1 MIDRGASI
9 YRSGFVAAVL
19 AAIAIFAARGEA
31 HKPITSKYTYND
43 DVFPIFRDRCARCHV
58 EHGVAQMSLMT
69 YKDAFPWAE
78 SIRAE
83 LVAGHMPPWNAEE
96 GFGALKNARTISA
109 KELDV
114 ILTWATGGNPQG
126 DLNQTLPAVTL
137 KNDWVMGA
145 PDLALKLP
153 AEFTVPADK
162 MEATEEFTI
171 ATGTTAPRW
180 VRAVDLLP
188 GTPSVV
194 RSAVVYLKGAPPA
207 AAADAIPDRILAL
220 WVPGHDAEPLDDRV
234 GFRLPAG
241 AELGVRVH
249 YKKTWQFEGKEL
261 KDRSTV
267 GIYFADND
275 SQELLNIQLTSSA
288 PSGRTLT
295 FAHTI
300 GQDVQAVAI
309 RPDDLPPNITVQVR
323 ALLPDGAAVP
333 MIRLNTRP
341 DWARRYWFERP
352 IPLPRGS
359 RIEVAANFE
368 NPDLLSEAFSAIVPT
383 KTASAP
389 TAPLRLAID
398 VVPAHAKPTAP
409 IARLKPSRYD

>member
-1 MIDRGASI
+1 MINVRASV
-9 YRSGFVAAVL
+9 YRVAFVAAVL
-19 AAIAIFAARGEA
+19 AAVAFVTERGEA

-58 EHGVAQMSLMT
+58 DHGVAPMSLMT

-109 KELDV
+109 KQLDV

-145 PDLALKLP
+145 PDLVLKLP
-153 AEFTVPADK
+153 TEFTVPADK

-171 ATGTTAPRW
+171 ATGTTEPRW

-194 RSAVVYLKGAPPA
+194 RSAVIYLKGSAPA
-207 AAADAIPDRILAL
+207 AAGEATADRILTL
-220 WVPGHDAEPLDDRV
+220 WLPGHDAEPLDDRV

-249 YKKTWQFEGKEL
+249 YRKTWQFEGKEL
-261 KDRSTV
+261 KDRSTI
-267 GIYFADND
+267 GIYFAGAD
-275 SQELLNIQLTSSA
+275 SQELLSVPLTSPA

-300 GQDVQAVAI
+300 GQDVQALGI

-323 ALLPDGAAVP
+323 ALLPDGSAAA

-341 DWARRYWFERP
+341 DWVRRYWFERP

-359 RIEVAANFE
+359 RIEVAANFD
-368 NPDLLSEAFSAIVPT
+368 NPDLLSEAFNAIVPT
-383 KTASAP
+383 TSAP
-389 TAPLRLAID
+389 AQPSPLRLAID
-398 VVPAHAKPTAP
+398 VVPAHAKPTAQ
-409 IARLKPSRYD
+409 

>member
-1 MIDRGASI
+1 MINVRASVH
-9 YRSGFVAAVL
+9 RVAFVAAVL
-19 AAIAIFAARGEA
+19 SAIAFAAERGEA

-58 EHGVAQMSLMT
+58 EHGVAPMSLMT

-126 DLNQTLPAVTL
+126 DLTQTLPAVTL

-145 PDLALKLP
+145 PDLVLKLP
-153 AEFTVPADK
+153 NEFTVPADK
-162 MEATEEFTI
+162 MEATGEFTI
-171 ATGTTAPRW
+171 ATGTTEPRW

-194 RSAVVYLKGAPPA
+194 RSAVMYLKGSAPA
-207 AAADAIPDRILAL
+207 AAADAIPDRILTL
-220 WVPGHDAEPLDDRV
+220 WLPGHDPEPLEDRV

-261 KDRSTV
+261 KDKSTV
-267 GIYFADND
+267 GIYFAGAD
-275 SQELLNIQLTSSA
+275 SQELLGVPLTSPA

-300 GQDVQAVAI
+300 GQDVQALGI

-323 ALLPDGAAVP
+323 ALLPDGSAAP

-352 IPLPRGS
+352 ISLPRGS
-359 RIEVAANFE
+359 RIEVSANFD

-383 KTASAP
+383 TNASAP
-389 TAPLRLAID
+389 PSPLRLAID

-409 IARLKPSRYD
+409 